1 MIYTNMNTPSR
12 NMRLSNT
19 ELSKM
24 LEEQQNELYYNER
37 KSHIQEQAKYD
48 RDRESYYNQM
58 QDYLNEQIQS
68 SNNRSQ
74 FLQNVKE
81 SFLTECIMKLYSESM
96 LIPMNKSDKVVARN
110 LVTRFIKENGA
121 GDLISKFA
129 TKNLLLSEFAR
140 VTQKY
145 YDKVVELCESNN
157 IKPKCDTCCD
167 VKEYDLPKVIVD
179 DFYKE
184 LADVDVLDASK
195 LIKDRV
201 ADAITEFID
210 SNSSAK
216 MDYEEVIKQAQDNI
230 ATAKDESMVEEYSNT
245 ARRRINEMKLVR
257 EKNIFNIMVEAL
269 TRKVITDDSYKK
281 KYMHEA
287 TVDMDSVVDSTRL
300 IYTMLE
306 MVNTT
311 NMVNVNEEFIARY
324 LGSLA

>member
-1 MIYTNMNTPSR
+1 MIYTNMNTPSK

-110 LVTRFIKENGA
+110 LVTRFIRENGA

-157 IKPKCDTCCD
+157 INPKCDTCCD